1 MIEYSVKYKGNIYS
15 NIGYFF
21 LGKKHNNFIIIE
33 DENLPK
39 IIDTFCE
46 FEEFDNCLILKQ
58 GNIYF
63 DLIEDKPIF
72 DKKYDDSRT
81 INFNKETLRATG
93 EKLSLNT
100 LNMISID
107 NPNVR
112 PSIIKFVS
120 TILDLNENI
129 KAHIETSP
137 NYLSF
142 PNDKILAMNFFN
154 MVIFNLPEYEKIIN
168 SNNINFL
175 KTNLNKETFEI
186 SEASK
191 LHQVVGLPKFAIN
204 SLKEMKMEEYM
215 EPIKNL
221 ANIIDG
227 NSLKIVLIFLE
238 RGKLIFENNFS
249 GKDKVL
255 RKEKMTSFLN
265 YLTRILERGN
275 YKVTDLLNY
284 FLRQSFYSSSK
295 GYFTFPINEAMYLSD
310 YLDMCE
316 KYGLKA
322 EKYPS
327 QLRRMHDIVAKNIS
341 SLEHNSKELEDEFKK
356 AVDLYRSVEKDIS
369 ITLNLDDGSKITKEY
384 SFIVPTCIKDIVEEG
399 NDLHHCVGSYT
410 DKIIN
415 KSSRVV
421 FMRLKENIK
430 ESLVTID
437 IDNNFHLVEAKKAFN
452 EDIDDE
458 QRKALNKWLKEIA
471 I

>member
-1 MIEYSVKYKGNIYS
+1 M
-15 NIGYFF
+15 
-21 LGKKHNNFIIIE
+21 
-33 DENLPK
+33 
-39 IIDTFCE
+39 
-46 FEEFDNCLILKQ
+46 
-58 GNIYF
+58 
-63 DLIEDKPIF
+63 
-72 DKKYDDSRT
+72 
-81 INFNKETLRATG
+81 
-93 EKLSLNT
+93 
-100 LNMISID
+100 
-107 NPNVR
+107 
-112 PSIIKFVS
+112 
-120 TILDLNENI
+120 
-129 KAHIETSP
+129 
-137 NYLSF
+137 
-142 PNDKILAMNFFN
+142 
-154 MVIFNLPEYEKIIN
+154 
-168 SNNINFL
+168 
-175 KTNLNKETFEI
+175 
-186 SEASK
+186 
-191 LHQVVGLPKFAIN
+191 VGLPKFAIN

-221 ANIIDG
+221 ANVIDG
-227 NSLKIVLIFLE
+227 NSLKIVLTFLE

-249 GKDKVL
+249 GKEKVL
-255 RKEKMTSFLN
+255 RKEKMTAFLT

-275 YKVTDLLNY
+275 YKITDLLNY

-356 AVDLYRSVEKDIS
+356 AVDLYRCVEKEIS
-369 ITLNLDDGSKITKEY
+369 INLNLDDGSKITKEY
-384 SFIVPTCIKDIVEEG
+384 VFIVPSCIKDIIEEG

-421 FMRLKENIK
+421 FMRLKDNIK

-437 IDNNFHLVEAKKAFN
+437 IDNHFNLIEAKKAFN